1 MLKGNSL
8 EEQLRKWRESKSEKP
23 TSVETPTHAAP
34 TPTAAAQ
41 DRRTVRVNGQEVVVV
56 RKALRRVAPKHP
68 ES

>member
-23 TSVETPTHAAP
+23 TSAETPTHAAP
-34 TPTAAAQ
+34 PAVPK

-56 RKALRRVAPKHP
+56 RKALRRAAPKHP